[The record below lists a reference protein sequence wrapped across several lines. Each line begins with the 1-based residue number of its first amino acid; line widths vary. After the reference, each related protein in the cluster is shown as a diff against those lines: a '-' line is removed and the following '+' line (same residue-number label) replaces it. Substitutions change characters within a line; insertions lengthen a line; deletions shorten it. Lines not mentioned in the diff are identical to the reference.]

1 MRRVKRKRPRPER
14 RTEDRERSRYRDRY
28 EKLKAKLRGLGY
40 VCLGSITRRWL
51 TCGKPSCIC
60 HRDPSRRHGPYYHW
74 TRKVRGRTQSRMLDE
89 RLARLYEEGIRNH
102 RSLDAL
108 VEKMREVSLL
118 AFQAAKMASN
128 R

>member
-1 MRRVKRKRPRPER
+1 MRRVKKNRSRSR
-14 RTEDRERSRYRDRY
+14 RQTEDRELSRYRDRY
-28 EKLKAKLRGLGY
+28 EKLKAKLRDLGY

-51 TCGKPSCIC
+51 TCGKSSCIC
-60 HRDPSRRHGPYYHW
+60 HRDPSQRHGPYYHW
-74 TRKVRGRTQSRMLDE
+74 TRKIRGRTQSRMLDE

-102 RSLDAL
+102 RRLDAV

-118 AFQAAKMASN
+118 AFQAAKMASK